1 MKKIALVAMMATLAF
16 SASSFAD
23 SADAVK
29 SDLKGN
35 GSYGMAGCGLGSML
49 FQQDTTVNQVLAATT
64 NGTFGSQTFGIT
76 TGTSNCTKG
85 GIAKVEKETEMFV
98 EVNYDVL
105 QKEISQGNGET
116 LASFSNLL
124 GCSDSAVL
132 SQGLQANYDKIST
145 ASDSSQFLQNV
156 RATIAADQALS
167 ASCKI

>member
-1 MKKIALVAMMATLAF
+1 MKKLFTMMAIMASFAF
-16 SASSFAD
+16 VTSSFAGD
-23 SADAVK
+23 TVK
-29 SDLKGN
+29 DDLKGS
-35 GSYGMAGCGLGSML
+35 GHYGMAGCGLGSML
-49 FQQDTTVNQVLAATT
+49 FQENSTVNQVLAATT

-85 GIAKVEKETEMFV
+85 GLAKVEKETEMFV

-124 GCSDSAVL
+124 GCSDSAAL
-132 SQGLQANYDKIST
+132 SHGLQANYGKIST

-156 RATIAADQALS
+156 RSTIQADATLS
-167 ASCKI
+167 AACKI